1 MKTNVRAIS
10 IEAYHRHI
18 QSGKALPQWCR
29 ILDYIK
35 RHPNVTRAQLEK
47 ALGMRISSV
56 CGRVNELKAAT
67 LVRESLNRITCPVTG
82 EEAHT
87 LRLATREE
95 REQMDMFGV
104 AA

>member
-18 QSGKALPQWCR
+18 SSGKALPQWCR

-56 CGRVNELKAAT
+56 CGRVKSLLDAGLIT
-67 LVRESLNRITCPVTG
+67 ESEQTIRCPVTK
-82 EEAHT
+82 EWAHA
-87 LRLATREE
+87 LRLAREDALSQ
-95 REQMDMFGV
+95 RDMFGV